1 MFLWY
6 KWPNGPFLIIY
17 YSLGI
22 EIAIFHLTDGIS
34 IVQLKASEEI
44 TNDASK

>member
-1 MFLWY
+1 MLWKWSNGTFLT
-6 KWPNGPFLIIY
+6 FY

-34 IVQLKASEEI
+34 IVQLIETEKK
-44 TNDASK
+44 NQ

>member
-1 MFLWY
+1 MAQWDFLT
-6 KWPNGPFLIIY
+6 IY
-17 YSLGI
+17 YSLEI

-44 TNDASK
+44 TNDAKQIKKCD